1 MKRSWY
7 LNHKVEIRSFFTVVW
22 QNQEALRKK
31 NDEYNKTNHIF
42 FRKRLPVRTQWQNT
56 HQLFGKENCKSF
68 FQLFATF
75 SNSFLKS
82 IFSKKATII
91 DEIFPVD
98 LTLTTSIH
106 NTKSM
111 VNILSNFVA
120 FLENMNFNYTKYLR
134 KSHFNLKFEF
144 RS

>member
-1 MKRSWY
+1 M
-7 LNHKVEIRSFFTVVW
+7 NHKEENTQFFYGSLTKPRGPA
-22 QNQEALRKK
+22 QK

-42 FRKRLPVRTQWQNT
+42 FKKRLPVRAQWQNT

-106 NTKSM
+106 NTKWM

-120 FLENMNFNYTKYLR
+120 FLENINFILYR
-134 KSHFNLKFEF
+134 G
-144 RS
+144 R